1 MRYHGHHHFRGPDV
15 RPDKSRWEMLRSS
28 ARLLRYLE
36 PHWPRVAVLLALTV
50 SITGM
55 GLVLPWLI
63 KMLIDRVIPTG
74 DERLLGIISL
84 VALGVVLGGA
94 LLRFAHSYLG
104 TELGQR
110 IIRIM
115 RNDLYEHLQTLSMR
129 FFEEQ
134 PTGEVMSR
142 VVNDSEAVEHMV
154 VSSAETLVT
163 SVLTLLG
170 VAVLLFRMNAR
181 LAALTM
187 IPIPLLALTIYYF
200 SRKFKDL
207 FGTFRQ
213 RVADLN
219 SFLQDRVTGIR
230 VVKAFAREDEE
241 QERFEEKTGE
251 YYGAFMKAALG
262 FSVFG
267 PLTDVFS
274 RSGTLIVLFFGGM
287 IAIRSDALTAG
298 EVVAFVMYLGSFYR
312 PVQQL
317 GRLIGHSLPRCLAAA
332 DRIFEFLDESEQLE
346 VPPGAHRPEHL
357 RGEIEIRGLSFSY
370 EKEAVLKDVTLRIAP
385 NETVALVGPSG
396 VGKTTLVDLVCRLY
410 DPQRG
415 AVLIDGVDLR
425 EYEPRSLRRHIGVV
439 LQEPFLFNSTVRENI
454 AYGDPEAPEER
465 IHWAARQAGADGFIR
480 ALPDGYDS
488 VVGER
493 GVKLS
498 VGQKQRISIARAL
511 LKNPA
516 ILILDEATSS
526 VDSIT
531 ERVIQEAL
539 ANAARDRTTIL
550 IAHRLSTT
558 DIADRIVVL
567 EDGRLVE
574 EGTQEELLA
583 AEGQFAELYRMQS
596 LAPAERKLMN
606 YEL

>member
-1 MRYHGHHHFRGPDV
+1 MRFHGHRRFRGPQG
-15 RPDKSRWEMLRSS
+15 RPTKSHWEMVRSS
-28 ARLLRYLE
+28 ARLLRYLK
-36 PHWPRVAVLLALTV
+36 PHALRVTLLLTLTIW
-50 SITGM
+50 ITGM
-55 GLVLPWLI
+55 GLVFPWLV
-63 KMLIDRVIPTG
+63 KLLIDRVIPEG
-74 DERLLGIISL
+74 DERLLVVISL
-84 VALGVVLGGA
+84 VALGVIVGAA
-94 LLRFAHSYLG
+94 LLQFAHTYLG

-129 FFEEQ
+129 FFEDQ

-142 VVNDSEAVEHMV
+142 VVNDSEAVEHMI

-163 SVLTLLG
+163 SVLTLLA
-170 VAVLLFRMNAR
+170 VAGLLFYMNAR
-181 LAALTM
+181 LAALTL

-200 SRKFKDL
+200 SRKFKEL

-219 SFLQDRVTGIR
+219 TFLQDRVTGIR
-230 VVKAFAREDEE
+230 VVKAFAREEEE
-241 QERFEEKTGE
+241 QERFEQKTHE

-262 FSVFG
+262 FSIFG
-267 PLTDVFS
+267 PLMGVFS
-274 RSGTLIVLFFGGM
+274 QSGTLIVIFFGGM
-287 IAIRSDALTAG
+287 IAVRSGTLSAG
-298 EVVAFVMYLGSFYR
+298 EVVAFVMYLSSFYR

-332 DRIFEFLDESEQLE
+332 DRIFEFLDETEQLE
-346 VPPGAHRPEHL
+346 VPAGARQPEHL
-357 RGEIEIRGLSFSY
+357 TGEIEVRNLSFSY
-370 EKEAVLKDVTLRIAP
+370 EKEQVLREVSLRIEP
-385 NETVALVGPSG
+385 NETIALVGPSG

-410 DPQRG
+410 DPQQG
-415 AVLIDGVDLR
+415 AVLIDGADVR
-425 EYEPRSLRRHIGVV
+425 EYEPRALRRHIGVV
-439 LQEPFLFNSTVRENI
+439 LQEPFLFNATVRENI
-454 AYGDPEAPEER
+454 AYGDPEASEEHIR
-465 IHWAARQAGADGFIR
+465 WAGRQAGADGFIR
-480 ALPDGYDS
+480 ELPQGYDT

-498 VGQKQRISIARAL
+498 VGQKQRVSIARAL

-531 ERVIQEAL
+531 ERIIQEAL

-550 IAHRLSTT
+550 IAHRLATT

-567 EDGRLVE
+567 EEGRLVE
-574 EGTQEELLA
+574 VGTQEELLA
-583 AEGQFAELYRMQS
+583 SGGRFAELYRLQS
-596 LAPAERKLMN
+596 LGPAMATGE
-606 YEL
+606 